1 MRILIAHSFYRQLG
15 GEDRY
20 VAQQTALLEQAHAVR
35 VEARENAELEAGLVT
50 AARMIE
56 NVTERRAIGRAIAEF
71 RPDVI
76 HLHNPYP
83 SLGPAVHQAAEKS
96 GVPLI
101 QTVHNLRLR
110 CPNGFMYTQ
119 GAACQ
124 RCVDGRYDNAIR
136 HDCFPSTQQAVGYA
150 AALWFHRFGLRL
162 EDKVAIYIAPSRFVQ
177 RRLAEWGFPPERI
190 ALVRNFTTPPDTVA
204 PIGEH
209 GLYLGRLS
217 DEKGVD
223 VLLRALARLGDPPF
237 EIAGDGPAAGRL
249 RALAQSLGLR
259 RVRFAGS
266 LPVADVPAAIE
277 RARFVVFPS
286 TWDENAPLAALE
298 SMGRGRPIVASAAG
312 GLPELAEDGRGRLIP
327 PGDVAALAEAITSYA
342 DPSVAEADGARAR
355 EFVLESC
362 SPEPH
367 LRGLLAVYERAALRE
382 PASAVARPAPAQ
394 RLYAAGVT
402 MPSRDIPNAPSPSRD
417 VDRQVRTS

>member
-1 MRILIAHSFYRQLG
+1 
-15 GEDRY
+15 
-20 VAQQTALLEQAHAVR
+20 
-35 VEARENAELEAGLVT
+35 
-50 AARMIE
+50 
-56 NVTERRAIGRAIAEF
+56 
-71 RPDVI
+71 
-76 HLHNPYP
+76 
-83 SLGPAVHQAAEKS
+83 
-96 GVPLI
+96 
-101 QTVHNLRLR
+101 
-110 CPNGFMYTQ
+110 MYTQ

-190 ALVRNFTTPPDTVA
+190 ALVRNFTTPPDSVA

-237 EIAGDGPAAGRL
+237 DIAGDGPAAGRL
-249 RALAQSLGLR
+249 RALAQNLGLR

-266 LPVADVPAAIE
+266 LPVTDVPAAIE

-312 GLPELAEDGRGRLIP
+312 GLPELAEDGRGRLVP
-327 PGDVAALAEAITSYA
+327 PGNVAALAEAITSYA
-342 DPSVAEADGARAR
+342 DPSGRRSGRGASSGLRARVLLARAA
-355 EFVLESC
+355 
-362 SPEPH
+362 P
-367 LRGLLAVYERAALRE
+367 
-382 PASAVARPAPAQ
+382 ARPARCLRA
-394 RLYAAGVT
+394 RRG
-402 MPSRDIPNAPSPSRD
+402 SRDRGRRSARAGTTALCGRCDHAVTGHPRRAIAR
-417 VDRQVRTS
+417 RQAWIGRVRTS